1 LLLARLSTVPGPD
14 RRTEGGRNEIEN
26 IRAPSRSGNVVYRTR
41 FASTFRPSYSLPWGF
56 RRGARPGLP
65 AITKH
70 KVTLKLL
77 SLWSA
82 FLEFRLKRARARHEK
97 NPSEMASVKLAR
109 AFLRLSQPAA
119 ALSIA
124 QQAKKRFPESRAVK
138 EIYQEARRGRA
149 TILLQETTEM
159 LKRSQDVELYIK
171 ASELCRTLGDLEEA
185 FAYIYEAKRLF
196 PEHWGIHLCLGK
208 LYFQRF
214 NSTRQQ
220 ADGVECKKH
229 LQRARELNPG
239 SAKPVLYLALTLVTL
254 GSPDEA
260 LRIIDSVPRTHAEY
274 ARVASLRAVIER
286 SLAGRDAAGEPMTE
300 RMAVL
305 ARMESREG
313 PGVGDAATAWRERL
327 AATEGMLGYFLLDG
341 AGEVIDSLTR
351 STDRFDFTSSIEGL
365 RAMAAGCRHESGRI
379 GMGSL
384 ISCTISG
391 DAWQVCLRAI
401 GPMSLVA
408 FFDDRMGSED
418 LENLVD
424 EILVQDQM
432 TCEGQGCARS

>member
-1 LLLARLSTVPGPD
+1 MGFPPRLS
-14 RRTEGGRNEIEN
+14 
-26 IRAPSRSGNVVYRTR
+26 
-41 FASTFRPSYSLPWGF
+41 PW
-56 RRGARPGLP
+56 PP
-65 AITKH
+65 AITEH
-70 KVTLKLL
+70 NVTLKRL

-82 FLEFRLKRARARHEK
+82 FLELRLKWARARHER
-97 NPSEMASVKLAR
+97 NPSEGASVKLAW
-109 AFLRLSQPAA
+109 ALLRLSQPAE

-124 QQAKKRFPESRAVK
+124 QGAKKRFPESRAVK
-138 EIYQEARRGRA
+138 EVYQEARRARA
-149 TILLQETTEM
+149 TILLQETTEA
-159 LKRSQDVELYIK
+159 LKGSQDVELYIK
-171 ASELCRTLGDLEEA
+171 ASELCRTLGDLEES
-185 FAYIYEAKRLF
+185 FAYVYEAKRLF
-196 PEHWGIHLCLGK
+196 PEHWGIHMCLGK

-214 NSTRQQ
+214 NSTREQ
-220 ADGVECKKH
+220 ADGIECKKH
-229 LQRARELNPG
+229 LQRARELNPQ

-254 GSPDEA
+254 GSADEA
-260 LRIIDSVPRTHAEY
+260 LRIIDAVPATHPEH
-274 ARVASLRAVIER
+274 ARVASLRSVIER
-286 SLAGRDAAGEPMTE
+286 SLAGRDPTGAPMTE

-305 ARMESREG
+305 ARMQTREEAE

-341 AGEVIDSLTR
+341 TGEVVDSLTR
-351 STDRFDFTSSIEGL
+351 STDRFDFTKSIEGL
-365 RAMAAGCRHESGRI
+365 SAMAAGCRHESGRI

-424 EILVQDQM
+424 EILIQDQM
-432 TCEGQGCARS
+432 MCEGQGCARS